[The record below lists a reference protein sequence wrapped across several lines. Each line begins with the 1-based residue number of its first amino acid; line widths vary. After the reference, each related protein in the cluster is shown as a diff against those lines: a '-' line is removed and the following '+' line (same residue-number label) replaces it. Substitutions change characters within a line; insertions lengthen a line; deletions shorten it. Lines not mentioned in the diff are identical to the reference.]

1 MNKVNNKSFEDIK
14 HIDENEIEKLA
25 QILKND
31 GVICVPTDT
40 VYGLCASVNSKIA
53 YEKLI
58 NVKNRPLNKAFP
70 IMCAD
75 EEQIKNIAIVDENSE
90 KLIKNFMPGPI
101 TLILHIKNNFP
112 YCINNGKETIAV
124 RMATSKSLEEL
135 IKKTGSPIYMTSANK
150 SGEPTCTTIE
160 EIEKKCPQID
170 GIMEGKVTFGQ
181 GSTIVDCTSKKLKI
195 LRNGP
200 ITSEQ
205 INQIGLEIL

>member
-1 MNKVNNKSFEDIK
+1 MKIYKKDE
-14 HIDENEIEKLA
+14 IDKLA
-25 QILKND
+25 QILQND
-31 GVICVPTDT
+31 GVISVPTDT

-58 NVKNRPLNKAFP
+58 EVKNRPLNKAFP

-75 EEQIKNIAIVDENSE
+75 EEQIKNIAIVDKISE

-101 TLILHIKNNFP
+101 TLILNTKNDSL
-112 YCINNGKETIAV
+112 YYINKGKDTIAV
-124 RMATSKSLEEL
+124 RMATSKSLEKL
-135 IKKTGSPIYMTSANK
+135 IRKTGCPIYMSSANK

-160 EIEKKCPQID
+160 EIEKNCPQID

-181 GSTIVDCTSKKLKI
+181 GSTIVDCTSKKIKI
-195 LRNGP
+195 LRHGP
-200 ITSEQ
+200 ITLEQ

>member
-58 NVKNRPLNKAFP
+58 NVKNRPINKAFP

-101 TLILHIKNNFP
+101 TLILHIKNGFP

-170 GIMEGKVTFGQ
+170 GIMKGEIAFGQ
-181 GSTIVDCTSKKLKI
+181 ASTIVDCTSKKLKI